1 MSATVREAATQD
13 IQEELTKQGKCFLAF
28 RSELDPIMSSIVKR
42 ENWKRFIASII

>member
-1 MSATVREAATQD
+1 MSAKDYAVQD

>member
-1 MSATVREAATQD
+1 MSAKEQAIND

>member
-1 MSATVREAATQD
+1 MSVKDYAVQD

-42 ENWKRFIASII
+42 ENWKRFIASIV

>member
-1 MSATVREAATQD
+1 MNVKDYAVQD
-13 IQEELTKQGKCFLAF
+13 IQEELTRQGKCFLAF